1 MAERLY
7 LSRACRV
14 VGRPPTAAVFGLPV
28 RLVLPLLALL
38 TVTGGCGRAKPPRP
52 ARLPTVVAGGQVT
65 FRGKPLPKA
74 SVVFHHD
81 GGNASAVATTDA
93 EGRFVLTTYAKDD
106 GAPVGKYRVT
116 VATVDT
122 VEAEP
127 GVLAPLP
134 AEGSRSGPPA
144 IYANPATSGI
154 VIEIPEAGNP
164 NITVDLK

>member
-1 MAERLY
+1 MAEHIFLRPWHAACPPCRLRT
-7 LSRACRV
+7 LGVVAVLCLAAAAGCSR
-14 VGRPPTAAVFGLPV
+14 PTS
-28 RLVLPLLALL
+28 
-38 TVTGGCGRAKPPRP
+38 PPRP

-74 SVVFHHD
+74 SIVFHHD

-106 GAPVGKYRVT
+106 GAPVGKYRLT
-116 VATVDT
+116 VATIDT

-127 GVLAPLP
+127 GVLAPLS

-144 IYANPATSGI
+144 NYANPATSGL
-154 VIEIPEAGNP
+154 VVEIPEGGDP
-164 NITVDLK
+164 NIAVDLK